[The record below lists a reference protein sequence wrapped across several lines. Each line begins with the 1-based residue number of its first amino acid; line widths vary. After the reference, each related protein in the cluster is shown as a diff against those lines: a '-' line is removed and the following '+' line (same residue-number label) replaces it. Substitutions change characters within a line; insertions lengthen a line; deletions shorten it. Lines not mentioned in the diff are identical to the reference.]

1 MGLWPSVG
9 LGVGFGLAY
18 LALSLITHRLARRFG
33 VHAIQVELGGV
44 VARLLLAAVAVL
56 VVLLVVPVARGAFA
70 MAFLATFT
78 LGLVF
83 DVARLVRR
91 ALRASPS
98 RPA

>member
-44 VARLLLAAVAVL
+44 VARLLIALLGVT
-56 VVLLVVPVARGAFA
+56 VVLAVVPVTRGAFVL
-70 MAFLATFT
+70 AFLATFA

-83 DVARLVRR
+83 DTARLARR
-91 ALRASPS
+91 AARASHS
-98 RPA
+98 RSA

>member
-9 LGVGFGLAY
+9 LGVGFGLTY
-18 LALSLITHRLARRFG
+18 LALSLLTHRLARRFG

-44 VARLLLAAVAVL
+44 VARLLFAAGAVL
-56 VVLLVVPVARGAFA
+56 LVLLVVPVVRGAFA
-70 MAFLATFT
+70 LAFLATFA

-83 DVARLVRR
+83 DVVRLVRR
-91 ALRASPS
+91 AMRASPS